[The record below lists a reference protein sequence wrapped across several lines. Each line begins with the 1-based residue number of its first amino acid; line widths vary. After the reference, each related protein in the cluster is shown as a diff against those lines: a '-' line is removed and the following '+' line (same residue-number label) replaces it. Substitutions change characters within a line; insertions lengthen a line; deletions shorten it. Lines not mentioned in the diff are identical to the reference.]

1 MTFTFVTSY
10 FEFDS
15 TKTHFYFIQFYKIL
29 IMNFPI
35 ILFLDHNLEYKLD
48 ELNKFSNLTVIL
60 IKWEDLPINKK
71 ISKIENIIIPNN
83 NNSSKDNCKFLILMN
98 SKVYLLKEAKK
109 HIISDLLVWI
119 DFGCLKITNDLVHFR
134 KNFAKLQE
142 EKKINKILI
151 PGGFECKA
159 YLDNF
164 FLMNCIFWRFL
175 GGIIICPYDLIDKF
189 DEENNKL
196 VFELLDKNIITYEVN
211 IFCNIEFMNENLI
224 HYYKADHN
232 KGMFGFY
239 DIKRIFFDSYNNSVT
254 NDPKLVDSVGH
265 FVNNNKYK
273 CDAFCLN
280 IVNDKHNLIIHDNI
294 YDYMQSL
301 KDMNCNA
308 KLNIDGKKYLE
319 EHNEKILNINLID
332 YCNELGWF
340 LEYTIG
346 VSSDGN
352 EILLQGND

>member
-10 FEFDS
+10 FEFDA
-15 TKTHFYFIQFYKIL
+15 TKTDFYFEQFYKL
-29 IMNFPI
+29 VIMNFPI
-35 ILFLDHNLEYKLD
+35 ILFLDYNLEYKLD
-48 ELNKFSNLTVIL
+48 ELNKCSNLKVIL

-71 ISKIENIIIPNN
+71 IINIEDIQIPCNN
-83 NNSSKDNCKFLILMN
+83 HSKDNHKFLILMN
-98 SKVYLLKEAKK
+98 SKVHLLKEAKK
-109 HIISDLLVWI
+109 HIISDLLIWI

-134 KNFAKLQE
+134 KNFIKLQE
-142 EKKINKILI
+142 EQNLNKILI
-151 PGGFECKA
+151 PGGFCSKT
-159 YLDNF
+159 YLDEST
-164 FLMNCIFWRFL
+164 LISYVFWRFL
-175 GGIIICPYDLIDKF
+175 GGIIICPHNLIDKF

-232 KGMFGFY
+232 SGMFGFY
-239 DIKRIFFDSYNNSVT
+239 DIKRIFFDSYNNSIS
-254 NDPKLVDSVGH
+254 NDPNLLNSVSQ

-280 IVNDKHNLIIHDNI
+280 IVNDKHNLIIHNNI
-294 YDYMQSL
+294 YDYMHSL

-308 KLNIDGKKYLE
+308 KLNIDGKKYLK

-352 EILLQGND
+352 EIPLQGND